1 MLNMD
6 LQDYNKPRTVRV
18 DITGTLE
25 TINSV
30 EALIRTEC
38 NGIMGPGGHCWDV
51 PNGFNTSFTVR
62 MTSGKDRTFDYLGL
76 IFPDSIG
83 NPVKVILEQ
92 TLGYQDAVTKERVI
106 EIFDQRRQRNYRITK
121 GK

>member
-1 MLNMD
+1 
-6 LQDYNKPRTVRV
+6 
-18 DITGTLE
+18 ITGTLE

-30 EALIRTEC
+30 EALIRTDC

-51 PNGFNTSFTVR
+51 PNGFNTNFTVR
-62 MTSGKDRTFDYLGL
+62 MTSGTTSGKDRTLNYLGL
-76 IFPDSIG
+76 ILPDSIG

-106 EIFDQRRQRNYRITK
+106 EIFDQRLQRNYRITR